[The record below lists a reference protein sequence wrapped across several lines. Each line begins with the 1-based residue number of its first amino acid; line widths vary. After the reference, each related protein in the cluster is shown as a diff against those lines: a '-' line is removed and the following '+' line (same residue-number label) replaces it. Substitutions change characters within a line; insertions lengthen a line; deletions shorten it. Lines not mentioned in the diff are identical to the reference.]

1 MVVVVFGMECGRLC
15 VESVGIYCRLDCREV
30 QKWKLSGAS
39 WQLAAGSW
47 QLVGAFTTVDLTFG
61 TLGCPPKVMSQAAVF
76 KESVRDT

>member
-15 VESVGIYCRLDCREV
+15 VESVGIYCRLDCRSPEV
-30 QKWKLSGAS
+30 EVEWR
-39 WQLAAGSW
+39 QLAAGSW
-47 QLVGAFTTVDLTFG
+47 WGLLPVDLTFG